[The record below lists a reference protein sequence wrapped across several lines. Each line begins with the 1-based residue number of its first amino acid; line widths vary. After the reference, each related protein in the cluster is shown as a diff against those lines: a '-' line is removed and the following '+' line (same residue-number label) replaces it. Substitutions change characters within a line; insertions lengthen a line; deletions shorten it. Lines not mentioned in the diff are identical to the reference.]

1 MSRFHIGIGCIK
13 PRPSPH
19 AGGGQVDL
27 VAKWGAAT
35 FQHYMDL
42 YRTKHAAD
50 AGERSWEKGR

>member
-1 MSRFHIGIGCIK
+1 MSHFHIGIGCIK
-13 PRPSPH
+13 LRPSPH

-50 AGERSWEKGR
+50 AGERSWE